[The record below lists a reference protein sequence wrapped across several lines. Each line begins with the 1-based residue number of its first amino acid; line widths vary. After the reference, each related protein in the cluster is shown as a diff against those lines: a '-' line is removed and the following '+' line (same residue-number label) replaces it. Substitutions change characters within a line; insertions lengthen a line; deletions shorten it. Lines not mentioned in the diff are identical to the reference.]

1 MARLGVI
8 DYITLGST
16 LVFAI
21 PIGLFGG
28 QLLLDGQILLGLTG
42 VGVAVS
48 LLLVERFLW
57 TPEDIPID
65 VGKSLVKRV
74 VGESAEEN
82 DR

>member
-1 MARLGVI
+1 MTRLGVI

-28 QLLLDGQILLGLTG
+28 QLLVEGRLLLGLTG
-42 VGVAVS
+42 LGVAVS
-48 LLLVERFLW
+48 LILVEQFLW
-57 TPEDIPID
+57 TPDNIPADI
-65 VGKSLVKRV
+65 GQSLVKRV
-74 VGESAEEN
+74 VGDPTEKK